1 MIPEGIVQVEVLSRV
16 SQLETTTPLAPY
28 SIPTPERMSL
38 SRQMF
43 PTEVNA
49 DNVTIVLFVKLAR
62 VLPSLPQPCGWLGRV
77 AIGA

>member
-1 MIPEGIVQVEVLSRV
+1 
-16 SQLETTTPLAPY
+16 
-28 SIPTPERMSL
+28 
-38 SRQMF
+38 MF

-77 AIGA
+77 AIGAQTWLWLWLRTCGHGCADVAMTMEAAAQTCRANSHGQDDVA